1 MQELSLNILDI
12 AENSVKAGA
21 DRIVIDI
28 EENGSSMKICI
39 ADNGKGMDEPTVQRL
54 TDPFYTTRTTRKVGM
69 GVPLFQ
75 MAAEQTG
82 GSLRVESIQAPAPE
96 HGTRVTAEFHTDH
109 IDCMPLGDIVST
121 ILTLIQGSPEIN
133 FIFHHGKDGKSVD
146 LDMGEVRQQLGP
158 DVPVNEPDIL
168 VWIREY
174 LEEQYHDLKE
184 D

>member
-96 HGTRVTAEFHTDH
+96 HGTRVTAEFHTDT
-109 IDCMPLGDIVST
+109 ST
-121 ILTLIQGSPEIN
+121 ACRWGHCLHYPDSDPGESGNQFYLSP
-133 FIFHHGKDGKSVD
+133 
-146 LDMGEVRQQLGP
+146 R
-158 DVPVNEPDIL
+158 
-168 VWIREY
+168 
-174 LEEQYHDLKE
+174 
-184 D
+184 